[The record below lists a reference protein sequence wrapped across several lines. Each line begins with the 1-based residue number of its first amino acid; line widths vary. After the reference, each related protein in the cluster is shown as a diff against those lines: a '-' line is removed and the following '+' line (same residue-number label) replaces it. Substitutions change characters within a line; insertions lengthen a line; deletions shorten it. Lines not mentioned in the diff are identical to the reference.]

1 MNKGGCYKD
10 AFYFRNKLNE
20 AMKNN
25 PLALVILFVGF
36 MAIGC
41 GESTNTG
48 SIDTS
53 VQTNVSQQADWIN
66 PLIEDYIQRSTNEMI
81 VEDRKD
87 TSIHFEWF
95 LDRHET
101 VDGTNYMVYHLG
113 HVVTDSGLPETDE
126 GEVNARFITYD
137 WLYIDSLKRKL
148 FVYDFATDGIVEW
161 K

>member
-1 MNKGGCYKD
+1 
-10 AFYFRNKLNE
+10 
-20 AMKNN
+20 MKNN
-25 PLALVILFVGF
+25 LKMLLSLFVCV
-36 MAIGC
+36 ITISC
-41 GESTNTG
+41 GEPAKSEG
-48 SIDTS
+48 ADSS
-53 VQTNVSQQADWIN
+53 AQTIAPEQIEWIN
-66 PLIEDYIQRSTNEMI
+66 PLIEDYINRSSNEMI

-87 TSIHFEWF
+87 TSNHFEWF

-101 VDGTNYMVYHLG
+101 VNGTNYMVYHLG

-161 K
+161 KL

>member
-1 MNKGGCYKD
+1 MK
-10 AFYFRNKLNE
+10 R
-20 AMKNN
+20 MKNN
-25 PLALVILFVGF
+25 PIALVILFVGL

-41 GESTNTG
+41 GEPTKSV
-48 SIDTS
+48 SPDSS
-53 VQTNVSQQADWIN
+53 VQNSATQQIDWIN

-87 TSIHFEWF
+87 TSNHFEWF
-95 LDRHET
+95 LDRHDN
-101 VDGTNYMVYHLG
+101 VNGTNYMVYQLG
-113 HVVTDSGLPETDE
+113 HVVTDSGLPGADE